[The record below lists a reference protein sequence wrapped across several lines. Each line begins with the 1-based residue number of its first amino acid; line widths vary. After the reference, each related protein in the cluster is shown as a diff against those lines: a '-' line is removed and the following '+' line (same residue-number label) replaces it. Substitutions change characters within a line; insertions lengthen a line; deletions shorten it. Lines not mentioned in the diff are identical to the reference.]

1 MSPPPLTLPESP
13 EFWRQ
18 LGEWIA
24 CGRPLTEQ
32 ERAERMAVCAA
43 QRTPRQA
50 SLMLTA
56 PTIGV

>member
-1 MSPPPLTLPESP
+1 MTPPPLTLPESP

-32 ERAERMAVCAA
+32 ERAERLAVCAA

-50 SLMLTA
+50 SL
-56 PTIGV
+56 V